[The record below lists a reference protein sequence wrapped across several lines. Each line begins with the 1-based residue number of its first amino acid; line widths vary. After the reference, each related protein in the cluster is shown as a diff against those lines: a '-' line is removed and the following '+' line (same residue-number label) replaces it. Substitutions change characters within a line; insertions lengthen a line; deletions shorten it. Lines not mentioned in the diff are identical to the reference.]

1 MTDPWE
7 RPKVAETC
15 PATMLHIENSS
26 LNPAREKMFHEHV
39 YTFSAQALGE
49 NAFPGKSYP
58 LSPCT
63 PLPATSFLKKPIE
76 RTITR
81 RRTRRSFTGKG
92 IRLGKLARI
101 LRSAYGIT
109 SPASAE
115 SNGPAYRAC
124 PSAGAL
130 YPLEIYP
137 AVFHSQG
144 LQSGIYHYNVRNNSL
159 ERLTEQITYEQID
172 ANLLGTE
179 LMPGADVALVITA
192 VLDRALSKYGERG
205 YRFALIEVGHLAQN
219 VSLVCEALGLNS
231 VCLGGFYEDG
241 LAELLSIDSRSE
253 PVQYVVLIGTR

>member
-1 MTDPWE
+1 MKPPWE
-7 RPKVAETC
+7 RPKLVEKC

-26 LNPAREKMFHEHV
+26 LNPARQRVFQENV
-39 YTFSAQALGE
+39 YTFSEQALGE

-63 PLPATSFLKKPIE
+63 ALPVASFLKKPIE

-92 IRLGKLARI
+92 ISLRKLARI

-109 SPASAE
+109 SPASEGA
-115 SNGPAYRAC
+115 SGPAYRAC

-144 LQSGIYHYNVRNNSL
+144 LQSGLYHYNVPKNSL
-159 ERLTEQITYEQID
+159 ERLTEVITYEQLD

-179 LMPGADVALVITA
+179 LMPRADVALVITA
-192 VLDRALSKYGERG
+192 ALDRALSKYGERG

-219 VSLVCEALGLNS
+219 ISLVCEALGLNS
-231 VCLGGFYEDG
+231 VCLGGFYEEG
-241 LAELLSIDSRSE
+241 IAQLLEIDSRTE